1 MQTLMNTIFKQTTLL
16 AAICFSLSG
25 CVVGAAVD
33 LAATTVFTAGKI
45 AVKTTGAVVD
55 AVIPDKDD
63 DDKKSK
69 KKKQQQEPQ
78 QNAAYPQYQPADN
91 TVQPSQTYPQYQ
103 PADNAYQPNA
113 SYPQYPQNQ
122 DYEY

>member
-1 MQTLMNTIFKQTTLL
+1 MNTTFKHTALL
-16 AAICFSLSG
+16 AAICFTLSG

-33 LAATTVFTAGKI
+33 LAATTVMTAGKI

-69 KKKQQQEPQ
+69 KKKQQQETAQQPVSQPQ
-78 QNAAYPQYQPADN
+78 YQPVDNTYQPSPSYPQYQN
-91 TVQPSQTYPQYQ
+91 EPSNSATY
-103 PADNAYQPNA
+103 
-113 SYPQYPQNQ
+113 
-122 DYEY
+122 YEY